1 MNVKHIEKKSM
12 DYRPELKKNYLEEV
26 LNSAAVV
33 KEVIKN
39 RIKGRELPNS
49 VLPKIV
55 SQDQQIRESHARA
68 DV

>member
-26 LNSAAVV
+26 LNSAAMV

-55 SQDQQIRESHARA
+55 SLDQQIRESHARA

>member
-39 RIKGRELPNS
+39 RVKGRELPNS

-55 SQDQQIRESHARA
+55 SLDQQIRESHARA